1 MAPGGPSFRSLIA
14 IGWGIRASRRE
25 PHCYHSSMT
34 RRRYHLLAAAISL
47 TTLAAAQTLTPTKTY
62 TLHASKQTRSQT
74 VIALTPDQALLALIP
89 QDQGRWKL
97 TRLTGW
103 NTSSPKEEALNFDES
118 SEEQRHTW
126 GAGVGA
132 VLIASSDGH
141 YVIARIQSEAPGMLS
156 TARRNTDAII
166 PLVEL

>member
-1 MAPGGPSFRSLIA
+1 
-14 IGWGIRASRRE
+14 
-25 PHCYHSSMT
+25 MT

-47 TTLAAAQTLTPTKTY
+47 TTLAAAQNLTPTKTY
-62 TLHASKQTRSQT
+62 ALHASRQTRSET

-103 NTSSPKEEALNFDES
+103 NTSSPKEEALNFDGF

-132 VLIASSDGH
+132 GLIVSSDGH
-141 YVIARIQSEAPGMLS
+141 YVIARIQTEAPGML
-156 TARRNTDAII
+156 
-166 PLVEL
+166 